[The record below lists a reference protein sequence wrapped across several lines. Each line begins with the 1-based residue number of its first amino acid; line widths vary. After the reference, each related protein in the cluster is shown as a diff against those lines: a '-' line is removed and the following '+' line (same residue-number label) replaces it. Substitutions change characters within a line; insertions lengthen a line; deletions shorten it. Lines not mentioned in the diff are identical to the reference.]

1 MTLEEALD
9 RLVGSYLRYYD
20 VVREDVAPFSAKAEF
35 HAHGESYLLI
45 KQAKMWE
52 MDSNEYV
59 YFFASEEPDASSV
72 LELVETAWDE
82 AMAKVQPGTNHR
94 NSDVTFLLLA
104 QTLPPETR
112 KALKHTNRSKGYA
125 HGLQGWSNLKL
136 GAIELSSGKIATNR
150 HGADLKKLLQN
161 IFSGKR

>member
-1 MTLEEALD
+1 MTLDEALE
-9 RLVGSYLRYYD
+9 RLTQSYTRYYD
-20 VVREDVAPFSAKAEF
+20 VVRENTAPFSAKAEF

-45 KQAKMWE
+45 KEAKMWE

-59 YFFASEEPDASSV
+59 YFYAASEPDSETVKS
-72 LELVETAWDE
+72 LVETAWDE
-82 AMAKVQPGTNHR
+82 SIAKVTPGKNHR

-104 QTLPPETR
+104 DTLPADT
-112 KALKHTNRSKGYA
+112 KKIIKHTHRSKGYA

-136 GAIELSSGKIATNR
+136 GAFELSTGKPATNR

-161 IFSGKR
+161 IFLGRR

>member
-1 MTLEEALD
+1 MTLDEALERVLD
-9 RLVGSYLRYYD
+9 SYLRYYD

-45 KQAKMWE
+45 KEAKMWE

-59 YFFASEEPDASSV
+59 YFLKSETPDV
-72 LELVETAWDE
+72 ETVKERIETAWEE
-82 AMAKVQPGTNHR
+82 AIAKVNPSENHR
-94 NSDVTFLLLA
+94 NSDVTLLLLCD
-104 QTLPPETR
+104 TLPVET
-112 KALKHTNRSKGYA
+112 KKLIKHTNRSKGYR

-136 GAIELSSGKIATNR
+136 GAFELSTGKIAVNR

-161 IFSGKR
+161 IFKGKR